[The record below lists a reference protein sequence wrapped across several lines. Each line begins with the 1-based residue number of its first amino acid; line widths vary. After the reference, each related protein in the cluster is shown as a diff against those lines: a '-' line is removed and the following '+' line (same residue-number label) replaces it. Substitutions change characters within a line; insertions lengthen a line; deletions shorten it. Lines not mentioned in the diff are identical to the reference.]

1 MPGAPSR
8 RGKWLTNFKK
18 SLPAAGNRFPTS
30 KSHFPWR
37 EIVFQLQKVISRGGK
52 REWRSDGFL
61 RREGMLFP
69 VALGQYIFRLD
80 RDLPRYGVK
89 IRYFC
94 SRRTRMNDPPSYE
107 DEPPQSPNYPS
118 LHADRPTFRL
128 PTIGKGLHRLRY
140 RGRRRGTNDLS
151 RKHRTLVRHPTRF
164 GQGRHLGQVPLQA
177 PPAGLSGFLSPA
189 PEEPVDQL
197 RHRLYRDDHL
207 HHRRQELRHLVHRR
221 GLRQLH
227 GH

>member
-1 MPGAPSR
+1 MTDAGSAFPPREMAYELQKVTSR
-8 RGKWLTNFKK
+8 GGKSFSNFKK
-18 SLPAAGNRFPTS
+18 SFPATGNRFSTS
-30 KSHFPWR
+30 KSHFP
-37 EIVFQLQKVISRGGK
+37 
-52 REWRSDGFL
+52 

-197 RHRLYRDDHL
+197 RHRLYRGDHL
-207 HHRRQELRHLVHRR
+207 YGRRQELRYLVHRR

>member
-1 MPGAPSR
+1 MPEAPSR

-18 SLPAAGNRFPTS
+18 SLPAAGNRFSTS

-37 EIVFQLQKVISRGGK
+37 EIVFQLQKVISRGGKIVFQLRKVISRGGK

-80 RDLPRYGVK
+80 RDRPRYGVK

-118 LHADRPTFRL
+118 LHADLPTFRL

-151 RKHRTLVRHPTRF
+151 RHHRTLVRHPTRF
-164 GQGRHLGQVPLQA
+164 GQGRTPRASSTSSA
-177 PPAGLSGFLSPA
+177 PARTIRISIA
-189 PEEPVDQL
+189 CV
-197 RHRLYRDDHL
+197 
-207 HHRRQELRHLVHRR
+207 
-221 GLRQLH
+221 
-227 GH
+227 

>member
-1 MPGAPSR
+1 MTDAGSAFPPREMAYELQKVTSR
-8 RGKWLTNFKK
+8 GGKSFSNFKK
-18 SLPAAGNRFPTS
+18 SFPVAGNRFPIS

-37 EIVFQLQKVISRGGK
+37 ETIFQLQKAISRGGK
-52 REWRSDGFL
+52 ECF
-61 RREGMLFP
+61 FP

-80 RDLPRYGVK
+80 RDLPRCGVK

-107 DEPPQSPNYPS
+107 DEPPQSPNHPP

-128 PTIGKGLHRLRY
+128 PTIGKGLHRLRH

-151 RKHRTLVRHPTRF
+151 RKHRALVRHPTRF

-207 HHRRQELRHLVHRR
+207 H
-221 GLRQLH
+221 G
-227 GH
+227 

>member
-1 MPGAPSR
+1 MLIRKPTADLGM
-8 RGKWLTNFKK
+8 TD
-18 SLPAAGNRFPTS
+18 AGSAFP
-30 KSHFPWR
+30 PR
-37 EIVFQLQKVISRGGK
+37 EMAYELQKVTSRGGK
-52 REWRSDGFL
+52 ECF
-61 RREGMLFP
+61 FP

-94 SRRTRMNDPPSYE
+94 SRRTRMNDPLSYE

-207 HHRRQELRHLVHRR
+207 HGRRQELCHLVHRR

>member
-1 MPGAPSR
+1 M
-8 RGKWLTNFKK
+8 TD
-18 SLPAAGNRFPTS
+18 AGSAFP
-30 KSHFPWR
+30 PR
-37 EIVFQLQKVISRGGK
+37 EMAYELQKITSRGGK
-52 REWRSDGFL
+52 ECF
-61 RREGMLFP
+61 FP

-128 PTIGKGLHRLRY
+128 PTIGKGLHRLRH

-151 RKHRTLVRHPTRF
+151 RKHWTLFRHPTRF
-164 GQGRHLGQVPLQA
+164 GQGRHLGQVQLQA
-177 PPAGLSGFLSPA
+177 PPPGLSGFLSLA

>member
-30 KSHFPWR
+30 KSYFP
-37 EIVFQLQKVISRGGK
+37 
-52 REWRSDGFL
+52 

-207 HHRRQELRHLVHRR
+207 H
-221 GLRQLH
+221 G
-227 GH
+227 